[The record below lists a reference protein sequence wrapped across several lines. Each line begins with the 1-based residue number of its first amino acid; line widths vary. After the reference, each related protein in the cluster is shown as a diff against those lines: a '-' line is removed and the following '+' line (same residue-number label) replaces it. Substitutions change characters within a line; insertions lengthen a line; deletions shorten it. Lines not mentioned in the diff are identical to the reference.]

1 MVTSTS
7 ERLRVGADDAY
18 QPGSKADFDRLYQA
32 TYPRVYATLVTIM
45 RDRAA
50 AEDCA
55 QEAYLR
61 AFKAW
66 KGWKQDAPAEAW
78 VHRIALNVAFSHGR
92 RERLRDVGELL
103 RRLGRPD
110 LPPDPTAEVGSPL
123 LAALRTLPPKQAA
136 VVVLRHLHGY
146 TNREIAASLGIPEAT
161 AASRLATAKARLR
174 TLLDERIE
182 AGMVTLGEQGV
193 PSAE

>member
-110 LPPDPTAEVGSPL
+110 PPPDPTAEVGSPL